1 VLVTT
6 PPNLDQPRNPR
17 IERYNEGL
25 RELAG
30 QEFNAVLADVYQGL
44 WQQRELTLMQ
54 DGTHL
59 TDEGHRIIADA
70 VLAAL
75 SADWQ
80 TAGPDKAPQF

>member
-1 VLVTT
+1 
-6 PPNLDQPRNPR
+6 
-17 IERYNEGL
+17 
-25 RELAG
+25 
-30 QEFNAVLADVYQGL
+30 
-44 WQQRELTLMQ
+44 MQ